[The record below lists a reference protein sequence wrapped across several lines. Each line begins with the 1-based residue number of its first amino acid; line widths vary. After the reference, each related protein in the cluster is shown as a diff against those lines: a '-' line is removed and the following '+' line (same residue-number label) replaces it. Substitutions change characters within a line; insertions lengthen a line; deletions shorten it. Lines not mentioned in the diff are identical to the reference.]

1 MGILEM
7 KKVNI
12 LIFFLLYCFCTNAQW
27 FVQQVPT
34 TNVLIDI
41 YFADSSQGWVTG
53 RDGIFHTSDGG
64 NTWGLQYQGI
74 TGALS
79 GLNNSELW
87 ATSLRDTL
95 LHTTNGGISWDI
107 ITINNFTGFD
117 STWSLST
124 IYFFDTNIGWTQARG
139 WISGSMEYPRLLKTT
154 DRGAT
159 WEMSTPPYLSFD
171 AFIQFFDSLYGYR
184 TGSGLHFYRTTDGG
198 ETWEQLGWYSLNY
211 TLCMQM
217 LTKDI
222 GWTTTDGPVLS
233 TAVWKTIDGGENW
246 YINNSFECSDLTTY
260 LSFTDTLNGWVV
272 QWTCISGG
280 TEIWHTSDG
289 GTTWNLQF
297 TTLPPLYFS
306 PRQIIFVDSLH
317 GWVVGE
323 NGVILHTSNGGVIP
337 VELTSFTAKVIDEGV
352 ILEWATA
359 TETNNSGFEILRFTQ
374 NDNEWKTIGF
384 VPGYGTTTEPK
395 SYSFVDENVTTGT
408 YKYRLKQ
415 IDFDGT
421 YNYSE
426 VIEVEVD
433 FTPKE
438 FALYQ
443 NYPNPF
449 NPATIIKYDL
459 PNISDVSLIIYDILG
474 RKVKELVN
482 AKQQAGRYEIQF
494 NASSLSSGVY
504 IYQLVADKY
513 ISSKKMILLK

>member
-1 MGILEM
+1 MIKSKL
-7 KKVNI
+7 I
-12 LIFFLLYCFCTNAQW
+12 SLIFLFFTYANAQW
-27 FVQQVPT
+27 IVQQVPT
-34 TNVLIDI
+34 TKALYDI
-41 YFADSSQGWVTG
+41 YFADTSNGWVTCD
-53 RDGIFHTSDGG
+53 DGIFHTSDGG
-64 NTWGLQYQGI
+64 NSWDLQYQGI
-74 TGALS
+74 TSYLS
-79 GLNNSELW
+79 GISTIELW
-87 ATSLRDTL
+87 ATTLRDTI

-107 ITINNFTGFD
+107 ITINSFTGFD

-139 WISGSMEYPRLLKTT
+139 WIFGSMQYPRLLKTT
-154 DRGAT
+154 DGGAT

-184 TGSGLHFYRTTDGG
+184 TGSGIHFYRTTDGG

-260 LSFTDTLNGWVV
+260 LSFIDTLNGWVV

-297 TTLPPLYFS
+297 TTSPPLYFS

-317 GWVVGE
+317 GWIVGD
-323 NGVILHTSNGGVIP
+323 NGLVLHTSNGGIIP
-337 VELTSFTAKVIDEGV
+337 VELISFTAEVIENEV
-352 ILEWATA
+352 MLNWTTA
-359 TETNNSGFEILRFTQ
+359 TETNNQGFEIHKKKLGESSQ
-374 NDNEWKTIGF
+374 ESEWNTIGF
-384 VPGYGTTTEPK
+384 VPGYGTTTEPML
-395 SYSFVDENVTTGT
+395 YSFIYENVSTGI

-415 IDFDGT
+415 IDFDGSFE
-421 YNYSE
+421 YSNE
-426 VIEVEVD
+426 IEVEID

-438 FALYQ
+438 FVLYQ

-449 NPATIIKYDL
+449 NPVTVIKYD
-459 PNISDVSLIIYDILG
+459 IVGVQDVKLTAYDVIG
-474 RKVKELVN
+474 REVANLVN
-482 AKQQAGRYEIQF
+482 EQKQPGSYQV
-494 NASSLSSGVY
+494 NWDASNVSSG
-504 IYQLVADKY
+504 IYFYQIKTKDYVDT
-513 ISSKKMILLK
+513 KKMILLK